1 MGMRRKARELV
12 LQAAYAL
19 EMSGSPLEEIAN
31 TFFNG
36 LAKDVDAL
44 GFARMLF
51 NKTFEEKEKLDQEIA
66 ITVKNWDWSR
76 IAVLDRLI
84 LRQALCELL
93 YFEEIPPKVT
103 INEAV
108 ELAKKFSTGESGH
121 FVNGIL
127 DALYKRYLDENR
139 IVKRGRGLLE

>member
-19 EMSGSPLEEIAN
+19 EMSGSPPEEIAN
-31 TFFNG
+31 TLFHA
-36 LAKDVDAL
+36 LAKDGDAF
-44 GFARMLF
+44 GFAKTLF
-51 NKTFEEKEKLDQEIA
+51 NKTLEEKEKLDQQIA
-66 ITVKNWDWSR
+66 MALENWNWSR
-76 IAVLDRLI
+76 LAVLDRLI

-103 INEAV
+103 INEAI
-108 ELAKKFSTGESGH
+108 ELAKKFSTEESGH

-127 DALYKRYLDENR
+127 DALYKKYQQENR
-139 IVKRGRGLLE
+139 IVKRGRGLLG